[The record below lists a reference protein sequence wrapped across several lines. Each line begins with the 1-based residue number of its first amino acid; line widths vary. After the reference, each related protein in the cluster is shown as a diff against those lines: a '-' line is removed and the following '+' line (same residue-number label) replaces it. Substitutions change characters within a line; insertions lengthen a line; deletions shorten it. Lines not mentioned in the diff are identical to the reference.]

1 LRKRKEKKPE
11 QQEGRRWAVEKAE
24 EKACRRLPD
33 GWLPGRREGRYRCRG
48 GGMQNYGP
56 VAGWLPECQIGRM
69 QRRWHA
75 ELRRVVADGLPDGR
89 KRGGGEGGERGRWMA
104 WNGSEALRR
113 CVAWVGCRRMRRA
126 WVESEGGRCIDSV
139 GEEERCTGEEERCTG
154 EEERCIDWVGEEERC
169 FDWVERRRDALTGVG
184 EEERCAG
191 AEERCTGEEEDR
203 CERSGC
209 ESASVRRA

>member
-1 LRKRKEKKPE
+1 LTRWET
-11 QQEGRRWAVEKAE
+11 RRDARE
-24 EKACRRLPD
+24 RRRD
-33 GWLPGRREGRYRCRG
+33 AR
-48 GGMQNYGP
+48 
-56 VAGWLPECQIGRM
+56 
-69 QRRWHA
+69 
-75 ELRRVVADGLPDGR
+75 
-89 KRGGGEGGERGRWMA
+89 
-104 WNGSEALRR
+104 
-113 CVAWVGCRRMRRA
+113 
-126 WVESEGGRCIDSV
+126 
-139 GEEERCTGEEERCTG
+139 

>member
-1 LRKRKEKKPE
+1 
-11 QQEGRRWAVEKAE
+11 
-24 EKACRRLPD
+24 
-33 GWLPGRREGRYRCRG
+33 
-48 GGMQNYGP
+48 MQNYG
-56 VAGWLPECQIGRM
+56 VWLP
-69 QRRWHA
+69 
-75 ELRRVVADGLPDGR
+75 DGLPDGR

-139 GEEERCTGEEERCTG
+139 GEEERC
-154 EEERCIDWVGEEERC
+154 

-191 AEERCTGEEEDR
+191 AEERCTGAEERCTGAEEDR